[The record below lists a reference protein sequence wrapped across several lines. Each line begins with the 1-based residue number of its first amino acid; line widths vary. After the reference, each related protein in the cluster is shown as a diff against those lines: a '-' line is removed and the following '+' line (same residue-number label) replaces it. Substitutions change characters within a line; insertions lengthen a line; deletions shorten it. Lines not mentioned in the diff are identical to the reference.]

1 MTRQQLPLYAIA
13 LVILVGGLALADVP
27 WQMIL
32 IGLLALACP
41 AMHFIV
47 HGGNGGHGGNA
58 GSDQDTDRPGEHQHG
73 PTAGPR

>member
-13 LVILVGGLALADVP
+13 LVILVGGLALAGVP

-41 AMHFIV
+41 AMHFFM
-47 HGGNGGHGGNA
+47 HGGHGGNA

>member
-1 MTRQQLPLYAIA
+1 MTRQRLPLYAIA

-41 AMHFIV
+41 AMHFLM
-47 HGGNGGHGGNA
+47 HGGNA

>member
-27 WQMIL
+27 WQMTL

-41 AMHFIV
+41 AMHFLM
-47 HGGNGGHGGNA
+47 HGGHGGNA
-58 GSDQDTDRPGEHQHG
+58 GADQDTDRPGERQHG